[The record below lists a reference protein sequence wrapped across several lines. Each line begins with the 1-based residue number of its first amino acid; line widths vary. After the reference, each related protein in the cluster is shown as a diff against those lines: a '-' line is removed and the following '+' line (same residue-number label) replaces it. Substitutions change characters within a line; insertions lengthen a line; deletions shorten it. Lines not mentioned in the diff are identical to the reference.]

1 MIRALR
7 IAVVVAALLAVG
19 LYLWHGLTYEPV
31 SRWEPGITAW
41 ANGYLALPIVAFVA
55 VTMVFTYTAMAGD
68 LFGGGVLQA
77 LTGRNTG
84 AFRAGLTGLGTVKS
98 VRQTGVQVN
107 DQPQVRIEFGVEG
120 ADGKVFDATAR
131 LVVPLTELALL
142 RPGVVL
148 PVRYLPHRTD
158 TVQVDLSGDT
168 AEAQRVMNQSMIRKG
183 FTTAAKLDI
192 AARGIAA
199 QAVVQSLAV
208 TGRIREGYAEV
219 RIGLAVTRPDGST
232 FTTRTEKFLP
242 PAGVA
247 NVQVGR
253 IVQVHYLPENE
264 NEVVLSIPV
273 NA

>member
-7 IAVVVAALLAVG
+7 IVVVVAALLAVG

-68 LFGGGVLQA
+68 LFGG
-77 LTGRNTG
+77 G

-264 NEVVLSIPV
+264 HEVVLSIPV